1 MQNDF
6 HRNWTPPS
14 QLEPHIVRISPRKRL
29 HFNATKENIA
39 LKGPPQHLSVW
50 KDNLKR
56 LPARNCGLLHLITT
70 ISLCHKHE
78 NTGHGHQPVSLS
90 GFKKVLQV
98 VRSFLWH
105 GWTLNQCHRLQK
117 KGGRS
122 LKFCYYGRGVMAG
135 WCSKCAKNAFLILC
149 RIFDIVHN
157 IKITFKGIRGI
168 YYNFLSE
175 SQKVR
180 LLYLR

>member
-1 MQNDF
+1 MIIYVLKRILLEKKNNFHPTTAALSQNGSGWERDKKMKKMLNDF

-39 LKGPPQHLSVW
+39 LQGPPQHLSVW

-105 GWTLNQCHRLQK
+105 GWTLKRCQKLQQK
-117 KGGRS
+117 KGDRS
-122 LKFCYYGRGVMAG
+122 NSA
-135 WCSKCAKNAFLILC
+135 IL
-149 RIFDIVHN
+149 VAA
-157 IKITFKGIRGI
+157 
-168 YYNFLSE
+168 
-175 SQKVR
+175 
-180 LLYLR
+180 

>member
-1 MQNDF
+1 MQIDF

-98 VRSFLWH
+98 VRSFLWLR
-105 GWTLNQCHRLQK
+105 WTLNRCQKLQQK
-117 KGGRS
+117 KGIAQILLFWSRRNGR
-122 LKFCYYGRGVMAG
+122 LVFEMRQ
-135 WCSKCAKNAFLILC
+135 KC
-149 RIFDIVHN
+149 IFDIVQN
-157 IKITFKGIRGI
+157 IWYCAQYQDHFQRDSR
-168 YYNFLSE
+168 NLLQFFEWVAE
-175 SQKVR
+175 S
-180 LLYLR
+180 